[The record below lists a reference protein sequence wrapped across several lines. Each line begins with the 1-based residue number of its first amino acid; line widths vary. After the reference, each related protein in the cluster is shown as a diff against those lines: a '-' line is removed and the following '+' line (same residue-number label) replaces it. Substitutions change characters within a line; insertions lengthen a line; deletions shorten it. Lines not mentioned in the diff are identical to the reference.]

1 MPEVTQVKGPTQIA
15 RYRQVRVTVTQG
27 PDLGR
32 SIDVAG
38 RELRVGTEVENDFVL
53 SDEAVSRVHC
63 AIEPTD
69 LGLRVRDEGSTNGVW
84 FAGTRIFDAL
94 IASSPVVLKL
104 GDTLLSIV
112 PLDVTVERQ
121 QLELDR
127 FGQMVG
133 RSKRMRELFADLQ
146 RIANVDLSVLIEG
159 ETGTGK
165 ELVAEAIHDHS
176 ARASGP
182 FVVFDCGAVAPNL
195 AESELFGHVRGA
207 FTGAV
212 ESRAGVF
219 EQADGGTIFLD
230 ELGELPRELQPKLL
244 RVLEKREV
252 RRLGSAQAIP
262 IDVRLVAATN
272 RNLAAEV
279 QRGTFREDL
288 YFRIACTHVLVPALR
303 ARMDDLPLLVEHF
316 LSRHQPPT
324 SVDSIPAQVWQLFRS
339 HRWPGNVRELKN
351 AVQRLLVTPDRPF
364 AEWPVA
370 SAPSSEQPAREHV
383 ISLRE
388 ARQEAI
394 DAFEKGYLK
403 FVLERAQGNVTRA
416 AASVEISR
424 QMFHKLLR
432 KHAIE

>member
-1 MPEVTQVKGPTQIA
+1 MSEVTQVKGPIQIA

-53 SDEAVSRVHC
+53 NDEAVSRVHC
-63 AIEPTD
+63 ALEPTA

-94 IASSPVVLKL
+94 IASSSVVLKL
-104 GDTLLSIV
+104 GDTELSVV
-112 PLDVTVERQ
+112 PLDVTVERE

-127 FGQMVG
+127 FGQMIG
-133 RSKRMRELFADLQ
+133 RSQRIRELFADLQ
-146 RIANVDLSVLIEG
+146 RIASVDVSVLIEG

-176 ARASGP
+176 ARAGKP

-252 RRLGSAQAIP
+252 RRVGSNRTVP
-262 IDVRLVAATN
+262 VDVRLISATN
-272 RNLAAEV
+272 RNLRAEV
-279 QRGTFREDL
+279 DAGNFREDV
-288 YFRIACTHVLVPALR
+288 YFRVAATHVYMPPLR
-303 ARMDDLPLLVEHF
+303 
-316 LSRHQPPT
+316 
-324 SVDSIPAQVWQLFRS
+324 
-339 HRWPGNVRELKN
+339 
-351 AVQRLLVTPDRPF
+351 
-364 AEWPVA
+364 
-370 SAPSSEQPAREHV
+370 
-383 ISLRE
+383 
-388 ARQEAI
+388 
-394 DAFEKGYLK
+394 
-403 FVLERAQGNVTRA
+403 
-416 AASVEISR
+416 
-424 QMFHKLLR
+424 
-432 KHAIE
+432 